1 MGFLLQAL
9 LLLPLLVGA
18 LPAPDIEVE
27 QVKGEKIPNA
37 YIVALKETVDTQG
50 LDSHLSW
57 LDSVTVAKQVT
68 SFARRTHTYNFSS
81 LRAYTGEFD
90 AETVAL
96 IKARPEVCP
105 DAIAVPPFS
114 FPRYGL
120 LSCGI

>member
-9 LLLPLLVGA
+9 LLLPLLAGA

-37 YIVALKETVDTQG
+37 YIVALKETVGTQG

-57 LDSVTVAKQVT
+57 LDSVTKQT
-68 SFARRTHTYNFSS
+68 SFEGPKQTYKISS
-81 LRAYTGEFD
+81 FQAYTGEFD
-90 AETVAL
+90 EETVAL

-114 FPRYGL
+114 FPRYGI